1 MSRRRR
7 DSPALLIHPISGRKT
22 VTAGIWLASGSAHEP
37 RPLAGATHL
46 VEHLTLRRCGGRD
59 RFQLARL
66 VDRLGGDI
74 DAWTSSELMGV
85 TVQTTVDAVEEAL
98 ELLVDAILSP
108 SFDDDDVELERRISL
123 AELELLQ
130 DDPAERVEEELLRA
144 AWGDHPLARPV
155 IGTAASLAALTPHAL
170 RRHHA
175 TMVRPGRV
183 LAAVT
188 GDVDPA
194 EIAVRLRRLPLGEPV
209 SPAALPPLVWRGS
222 HLVVRRPAADQAH
235 ARLAFPAM
243 DAASP
248 EATTLGVLNRILGV
262 GASSRL
268 FQRLREREGLTYD
281 IWSSSMLRRAGGL
294 LEVGWACAPA
304 VLSDVWVLVSE
315 ELRRIAVDL
324 VDDEVEVAKE
334 GLSRGL
340 MMEVEQPASYCSM
353 DVAEVLERGRRFDP
367 DDAREEID
375 AVTPELVRRMAAALL
390 RPEQMATA
398 LCGPNGLSVQVA

>member
-1 MSRRRR
+1 MGRRSL
-7 DSPALLIHPISGRKT
+7 DSPALLIHPTPGRKT
-22 VTAGIWLASGSAHEP
+22 VTAGVWLASGSAHEP
-37 RPLAGATHL
+37 RSLAGATHM

-59 RFQLARL
+59 RFELARL

-74 DAWTSSELMGV
+74 DAWTSNELMGV
-85 TVQTTVDAVEEAL
+85 TVQTTVDAVAEGL
-98 ELLVDAILSP
+98 ELLVDAILAP
-108 SFDDDDVELERRISL
+108 SFDDEDVELERRISL

-155 IGTAASLAALTPHAL
+155 IGTAGSLASLTARAL
-170 RRHHA
+170 RRHHG
-175 TMVRPGRV
+175 TMVQPGRV

-188 GDVDPA
+188 GDVDPG
-194 EIAVRLRRLPLGEPV
+194 EIATCLRRLPLGRSV
-209 SPAALPPLVWRGS
+209 APAVLPPVRWRS
-222 HLVVRRPAADQAH
+222 RHLVIRRQAADQAH
-235 ARLAFPAM
+235 ARIGFPAM

-248 EATTLGVLNRILGV
+248 EATALGVLSRILGV

-281 IWSSSMLRRAGGL
+281 IWSSPMLRRAGGL
-294 LEVGWACAPA
+294 LEIGWACAPA
-304 VLSDVWVLVSE
+304 VLPDVWALVSE

-340 MMEVEQPASYCSM
+340 TMEVELPASYCTM
-353 DVAEVLERGRRFDP
+353 DVAEVLDRGRRFDP
-367 DDAREEID
+367 DIAREEIEGVMPD
-375 AVTPELVRRMAAALL
+375 QVRRMAAELL
-390 RPEQMATA
+390 RPDRMATA
-398 LCGPNGLSVQVA
+398 VCGPDGVSVQVA

>member
-1 MSRRRR
+1 MARRSL
-7 DSPALLIHPISGRKT
+7 DSPALLIHPTPGRKT
-22 VTAGIWLASGSAHEP
+22 VTAGVWLASGSAHES
-37 RPLAGATHL
+37 RSLAGATHL
-46 VEHLTLRRCGGRD
+46 VEHLTLRRCGTRD
-59 RFQLARL
+59 RFDLARL

-74 DAWTSSELMGV
+74 DAWTSNELMGV
-85 TVQTTVDAVEEAL
+85 TVQTTVDALDEGL
-98 ELLVDAILSP
+98 GLLVDAILEP

-144 AWGDHPLARPV
+144 AWGEHPLARPV
-155 IGTAASLAALTPHAL
+155 IGTAGSLASLTPRSL

-175 TMVRPGRV
+175 AMVQPGRV

-188 GDVDPA
+188 GDVDPRSI
-194 EIAVRLRRLPLGEPV
+194 ESRLRRLPLGGAIEPA
-209 SPAALPPLVWRGS
+209 PLPSVRWRGR

-281 IWSSSMLRRAGGL
+281 IWSTPILRRAGGL
-294 LEVGWACAPA
+294 LEVGWACAPS
-304 VLSDVWVLVSE
+304 VLGDVWLLVSE
-315 ELRRIAVDL
+315 ELRRLAVDL

-340 MMEVEQPASYCSM
+340 TMEVEQPASYCSM
-353 DVAEVLERGRRFDP
+353 DVAEVLDRGRRFDP
-367 DDAREEID
+367 EQARAEIE
-375 AVTPELVRRMAAALL
+375 AVTPDEVRRMAAELL
-390 RPEQMATA
+390 RTQRMASA
-398 LCGPNGLSVQVA
+398 MCAPDGVSVQVA